1 MILVDLMLMLNS
13 GYVTTL
19 NKIYR
24 NINLA
29 LVMALYFLKYL
40 PLCISCF
47 LVITVTIFWPRRNVH
62 TLDKL

>member
-1 MILVDLMLMLNS
+1 MLMILVDLMLMLNS

-40 PLCISCF
+40 PLCIYCF
-47 LVITVTIFWPRRNVH
+47 GDYSDYFLAPAECSYT
-62 TLDKL
+62 